1 MIDAVT
7 FSGEMN
13 VSLQDPYVNMENRA
27 NYILW
32 KKKVLTTVEAS
43 SIARDQ
49 KMRTANF
56 SYGTMYSSVD
66 DENDFK
72 TVSSEKVVILNKK
85 VVVINTF
92 NKTLKTFFK

>member
-1 MIDAVT
+1 MIDAAT

-32 KKKVLTTVEAS
+32 KKKVLTTVEVS
-43 SIARDQ
+43 SVARDQ

-56 SYGTMYSSVD
+56 LYGSTYT
-66 DENDFK
+66 NDP
-72 TVSSEKVVILNKK
+72 TSGSD
-85 VVVINTF
+85 
-92 NKTLKTFFK
+92 